1 MDFLHHDLNKYLAS
15 FSSPEDEVLQD
26 LTRETFVKVQ
36 MPQMISGHLQGQFLQ
51 LMVQLM
57 QCKNVL
63 EIGTF
68 TGYATLCMA
77 RGLPTNG
84 KITTIDCNEEL
95 ATLCHKYWEKAGV
108 SDKIEL
114 RIGKALHII
123 PTLNQKWDLVF
134 IDADKAN
141 YSAYFDAVIDQ
152 VKSGGLIVAD
162 NVLWSGKVLLE
173 NKDKDT
179 QIIHAYNEKVLN
191 DSRVENFILPIRDGL
206 NIARKK

>member
-1 MDFLHHDLNKYLAS
+1 MDFLHHDLNNYIAS
-15 FSSPEDEVLQD
+15 FSSPEDEVLQA
-26 LTRETFVKVQ
+26 LTRETFLKVQ
-36 MPQMISGHLQGQFLQ
+36 MPQMISGHLQGHFLQ
-51 LMVQLM
+51 LLVQLM

-77 RGLPTNG
+77 KGLPTNG
-84 KITTIDCNEEL
+84 KITTLDINEEL
-95 ATLCHKYWEKAGV
+95 TSICNKYWEKAGIA
-108 SDKIEL
+108 DKIEMH
-114 RIGKALHII
+114 IGKALEII
-123 PTLNQKWDLVF
+123 PTLNQTWDLVF

-141 YSAYFDAVIDQ
+141 YCAYFDAVIDQ

-179 QIIHAYNEKVLN
+179 QNIHAYNEKVHN
-191 DSRVENFILPIRDGL
+191 DLRVENFILPIRDGL

>member
-15 FSSPEDEVLQD
+15 FSSPEDEVLQE
-26 LTRETFVKVQ
+26 LTRETFLKVQ
-36 MPQMISGHLQGQFLQ
+36 MPHMISGHLQGQLLQ
-51 LMVQLM
+51 LLVQIANS
-57 QCKNVL
+57 KNVL

-77 RGLPTNG
+77 KGLPADG
-84 KITTIDCNEEL
+84 KITTLDLNEEL

>member
-1 MDFLHHDLNKYLAS
+1 MDFLHHDLNNYIAS
-15 FSSPEDEVLQD
+15 YSSAEDEVLQA
-26 LTRETFVKVQ
+26 LTRETFLKVQ
-36 MPQMISGHLQGQFLQ
+36 MPHMISGNLQGQFLA
-51 LMVQLM
+51 LLVQIS
-57 QCKNVL
+57 QAKKIL

-77 RGLPTNG
+77 KAQDENG
-84 KITTIDCNEEL
+84 SIITIDINEEL
-95 ATLCHKYWEKAGV
+95 EPICKKYWTMATVQNKIDFKA
-108 SDKIEL
+108 
-114 RIGKALHII
+114 GKALEII
-123 PTLNQKWDLVF
+123 PTLSKEFDMVF

-141 YSAYFDAVIDQ
+141 YSAYFDAIIDQ

-179 QIIHAYNEKVLN
+179 QNIHAYNEKVRN
-191 DSRVENFILPIRDGL
+191 DPRVENFILPIRDGL